1 MDWSLLG
8 CGARGHITFAPD
20 EPDLRERLSV
30 STVVGTAWR
39 CLRCGTFVPGQPA
52 VTGPAAT
59 APRVK
64 RGKELR
70 SAFILRVFAIERFLR
85 ALVFLAIAYG
95 IWRFAV
101 SRLSIE
107 QAFDRELPP
116 VRELLKQLGYNVDH
130 SKLLGLI
137 QHTLTLNSR
146 TLTLLA
152 LAALGYAI
160 IELVEGLGLWLGKR
174 WGEYFAVVVTG
185 AGVPFEIYEL
195 TEKITALRLVAFLI
209 NLALVVYLIYTRR
222 LFGVRGGRKA
232 YEARLRTQD
241 ILETGQAALAA
252 TDRTKPSSAAAAPA
266 TAAASPDPAPTA
278 PRRTTRVE
286 PENHVSP
293 DHPPAPEAKPGPH
306 HPPPASTAEGVPD
319 PGAAASSKP

>member
-20 EPDLRERLSV
+20 EPDLRERLSA
-30 STVVGTAWR
+30 STAAGTSWR

-52 VTGPAAT
+52 VTGPVAT

-85 ALVFLAIAYG
+85 ALVFFAIAFG
-95 IWRFAV
+95 IWRFSV
-101 SRLSIE
+101 SRLTIE

-116 VRELLKQLGYNVDH
+116 VRTLLRQLGYDVNH

-137 QHTLTLNSR
+137 QHSFTLNSR
-146 TLTLLA
+146 TLALLA
-152 LAALGYAI
+152 LAAFGYAI
-160 IELVEGLGLWLGKR
+160 IEVVEGLGLWLGKR
-174 WGEYFAVVVTG
+174 WGEYFAVVATG
-185 AGVPFEIYEL
+185 AGLPFEIYEL
-195 TEKITALRLVAFLI
+195 AEKITALRIVAFLI

-232 YEARLRTQD
+232 YEARLRSDD
-241 ILETGQAALAA
+241 ILETEQAALAA
-252 TDRTKPSSAAAAPA
+252 ADKPSTAATTPPAPAAPA
-266 TAAASPDPAPTA
+266 ATPDNPAGPKQ
-278 PRRTTRVE
+278 E
-286 PENHVSP
+286 
-293 DHPPAPEAKPGPH
+293 PGPH
-306 HPPPASTAEGVPD
+306 PPPSTTEGVPE
-319 PGAAASSKP
+319 PGAGASSKP